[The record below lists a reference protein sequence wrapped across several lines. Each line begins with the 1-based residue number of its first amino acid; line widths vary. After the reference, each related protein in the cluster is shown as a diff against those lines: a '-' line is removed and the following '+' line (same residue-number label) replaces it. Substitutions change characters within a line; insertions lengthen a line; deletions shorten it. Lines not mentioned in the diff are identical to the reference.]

1 MMNCYCGEPIKA
13 KSLCQKHYLKDY
25 RERKAAG
32 QIKEKTTLIFDEAID
47 LWHCK
52 VTGCDDK
59 PRAKQ
64 LCTKHYFQVRRE
76 EAKDTCCPFCEGKC
90 MNCGANS
97 NHTNLCD
104 NCQASARRIY

>member
-1 MMNCYCGEPIKA
+1 MSNTAYKQSEVRFLSDTQRKGMMNCYCGEPIKA
-13 KSLCQKHYLKDY
+13 KSLCQKHYLKNY

-32 QIKEKTTLIFDEAID
+32 QIKEKTTLIFDEQID

-64 LCTKHYFQVRRE
+64 LCTKHYFQLRR
-76 EAKDTCCPFCEGKC
+76 
-90 MNCGANS
+90 AN
-97 NHTNLCD
+97 
-104 NCQASARRIY
+104 

>member
-1 MMNCYCGEPIKA
+1 MKNPRVQIGRVQNRYLARLLRKGMMNCYCGEPIKA

-32 QIKEKTTLIFDEAID
+32 KIKEKTTLIFDEQID

-64 LCTKHYFQVRRE
+64 LCTKHYFQQRR
-76 EAKDTCCPFCEGKC
+76 
-90 MNCGANS
+90 AN
-97 NHTNLCD
+97 
-104 NCQASARRIY
+104 